1 MAKVAQRQVLASIKP
16 HTTGNTSLTVDGK
29 VEAPPSFAVGG
40 ADFLFAQVSGGEITA
55 SVEKI
60 YEGGKS
66 KPTVLCAPSEIGDI
80 TLTAHY
86 DDDQGTN
93 GLGTAIRKARQFVG
107 VGFYDITIKTYN
119 CGLTSSA
126 NDRVYSKA
134 LLVGLTEPDGDSSS
148 GAPSTFAL
156 TFSVSDVNPPSN
168 PTPGTGGTAT
178 PQGE

>member
-1 MAKVAQRQVLASIKP
+1 MAKIAQRQVLAYITPTKDNN
-16 HTTGNTSLTVDGK
+16 TTFTIAGK
-29 VEAPPSFAVGG
+29 TETPPAFTVGG
-40 ADFLFAQVSGGEITA
+40 QVNFQFAQVSGGEITA

-86 DDDQGTN
+86 DDDLTTN
-93 GLGTAIRKARQFVG
+93 GIGAALRKARQFVG
-107 VGFYDITIKTYN
+107 VGFYDITIQTYN
-119 CGLTSSA
+119 CGLTSAS
-126 NDRVYSKA
+126 NDRQYPRA

-168 PTPGTGGTAT
+168 QTAT
-178 PQGE
+178 TSTTES

>member
-1 MAKVAQRQVLASIKP
+1 MAKIAQRQVLASISP
-16 HTTGNTSLTVDGK
+16 SSTNTSLVVGGK
-29 VEAPPSFAVGG
+29 SEAPPAFQVSGS
-40 ADFLFAQVSGGEITA
+40 DFLFAQVSGGEITA

-86 DDDQGTN
+86 DDDQSQN
-93 GLGTAIRKARQFVG
+93 GLGAAIKKVRQYVG
-107 VGFYDITIKTYN
+107 IGFYNITVKTYN

-126 NDRVYSKA
+126 NDRVYNNA

-156 TFSVSDVNPPSN
+156 TFSVSDVNPPASSTTTSGSAGSTT
-168 PTPGTGGTAT
+168 PTA
-178 PQGE
+178 

>member
-1 MAKVAQRQVLASIKP
+1 MAKIAQRQVLASIAP
-16 HTTGNTSLTVDGK
+16 STTRVTSLGTGTSQ
-29 VEAPPSFAVGG
+29 ETPPAFQVAGS
-40 ADFLFAQVSGGEITA
+40 DFLFAQVSGGEITA

-86 DDDQGTN
+86 DDDQSAN
-93 GLGTAIRKARQFVG
+93 GLGLAIKKVRQYVG
-107 VGFYDITIKTYN
+107 IGFYNITIKTYN

-126 NDRVYSKA
+126 NDRVYKDA

-156 TFSVSDVNPPSN
+156 TFSVSEVNPPSS
-168 PTPGTGGTAT
+168 GTSTTSTTTAA
-178 PQGE
+178 